1 MAHVFSE
8 DADFGGS
15 KRKGAAYMG
24 AIASL
29 QTAVSSVTGSASSNA
44 AAAPQQNQPQ
54 QTQAQVSTSA
64 YTVQLTEA
72 QQVYQLYNQGLP
84 VTQIASSLSLSVA
97 AVNSYLSLSN
107 SEG

>member
-1 MAHVFSE
+1 
-8 DADFGGS
+8 
-15 KRKGAAYMG
+15 MG

-44 AAAPQQNQPQ
+44 AAPQQNEPQ
-54 QTQAQVSTSA
+54 QTQAPASASA

-97 AVNSYLSLSN
+97 AVNSYLSLST
-107 SEG
+107 G